1 MDILYEW
8 LPYGSKNPQIC
19 KIISHTNNC
28 IVYEGSFVYFRHEL
42 PLQRIM
48 IKYGEPV
55 EDEEG
60 NIYSSMISSEHVEI
74 YEIVCDEIYESAAEQ
89 ITIKYR
95 PIKSNLSEIE
105 TKVIADVIQENEQN
119 NERKFLQSLI
129 SEPFN

>member
-1 MDILYEW
+1 
-8 LPYGSKNPQIC
+8 
-19 KIISHTNNC
+19 
-28 IVYEGSFVYFRHEL
+28 
-42 PLQRIM
+42 
-48 IKYGEPV
+48 
-55 EDEEG
+55 
-60 NIYSSMISSEHVEI
+60 
-74 YEIVCDEIYESAAEQ
+74 VCDEIYESAAEQ